1 MFVPN
6 LGPDRSNNPL
16 GGFPSPAGPLP
27 LGMPGAL
34 DRIGAPTG
42 NEALLPMLQMQ
53 QQSAA
58 MLMQMMQILMTL
70 MQNQGLLPNTQLPSP
85 IPDSSAS
92 QTAPVGN
99 SGNAQSSS
107 SALDA
112 TSGPVQGSELGKR
125 LAQRAEAN
133 AKAVNTPGWC
143 LREVGKVLR
152 EFDLPIDRHPSAYMA
167 LNDFR
172 KSNRF
177 QEIKVSKE
185 QIKSLPAGAIVIWDK
200 GPGLP
205 HGHISIALGD
215 GREASSTVRNQLTL
229 STQFWVFLPK

>member
-1 MFVPN
+1 
-6 LGPDRSNNPL
+6 
-16 GGFPSPAGPLP
+16 
-27 LGMPGAL
+27 MPGAL

-70 MQNQGLLPNTQLPSP
+70 MQNQGLLPNTP
-85 IPDSSAS
+85 IASTLPDSNAS
-92 QTAPVGN
+92 QTAPVG
-99 SGNAQSSS
+99 SSSNAQSS